1 MKVRWKC
8 GSFVSS
14 VCSVGCR
21 VHQTISQ
28 NECIYHYHL
37 RARNLFSLFTA
48 IIIHY
53 YHNWGYHSLAWPG
66 TQRCLDLSCHCL
78 YCGPYEGVCDV
89 TCNVEFNPL
98 GRCCVVMHL
107 VLLRIIKTAISLEA
121 LNQFTEYKLK
131 WDTLTLVN
139 SSSGGVNEPA
149 KNMLII
155 YWHHIGQRALKF
167 KNKFCREHFSIHSP
181 VWINVSHPSKQL
193 QQSSN
198 NK

>member
-8 GSFVSS
+8 GSFVSC

-98 GRCCVVMHL
+98 VRCYAVICTFYFWGSSKPRYHLRLSINSPNTRWNEILWLWPTAAVVVSMSL
-107 VLLRIIKTAISLEA
+107 QRI
-121 LNQFTEYKLK
+121 
-131 WDTLTLVN
+131 
-139 SSSGGVNEPA
+139 
-149 KNMLII
+149 
-155 YWHHIGQRALKF
+155 
-167 KNKFCREHFSIHSP
+167 C
-181 VWINVSHPSKQL
+181 
-193 QQSSN
+193 
-198 NK
+198 